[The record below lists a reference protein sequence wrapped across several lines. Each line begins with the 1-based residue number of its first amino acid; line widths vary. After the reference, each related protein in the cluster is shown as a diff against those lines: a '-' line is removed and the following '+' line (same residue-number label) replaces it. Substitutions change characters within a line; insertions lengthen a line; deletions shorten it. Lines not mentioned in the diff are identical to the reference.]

1 MDKFKVTVGF
11 VIKAKDR
18 QVAWQKA
25 RQICE
30 DHLRDLANVE
40 AVSMKPI
47 PDPDEWIAINEPIK
61 SRPISSHNLLW

>member
-1 MDKFKVTVGF
+1 MDKFNVKIEF

-30 DHLRDLANVE
+30 DHLRDLATVT
-40 AVSMKPI
+40 AVSLNPL
-47 PDPDEWIAINEPIK
+47 PNPGEWIAVNEPIRTK
-61 SRPISSHNLLW
+61 T